1 MKNTKIAAVKFVQ
14 SLVFL
19 PFLSGMVP
27 VGMAVNENTPFLPT
41 VAFVSN
47 QAEDEAQV
55 ALRNQEK
62 LLDEQGA
69 KIDAYF
75 EKRNAPLKGFGRKM
89 AEEAMK
95 NGIDYRLVAGIAT
108 IESQAG
114 KDACD
119 RFPENKYGWGSC
131 KIGIGGTDER
141 AIELISLHLGGNHEN
156 TDHYYKDK
164 SVDKILDTYNP
175 PSIRPDYK
183 KLVKGVMLKISSEP
197 IVS

>member
-1 MKNTKIAAVKFVQ
+1 MFW
-14 SLVFL
+14 
-19 PFLSGMVP
+19 SGMGVLETRTEGLVDRIVSP
-27 VGMAVNENTPFLPT
+27 GIWSEIENLPHI
-41 VAFVSN
+41 S
-47 QAEDEAQV
+47 
-55 ALRNQEK
+55 
-62 LLDEQGA
+62 LDSDL
-69 KIDAYF
+69 I
-75 EKRNAPLKGFGRKM
+75 PLHNFSSVK
-89 AEEAMK
+89 
-95 NGIDYRLVAGIAT
+95 V
-108 IESQAG
+108 
-114 KDACD
+114 
-119 RFPENKYGWGSC
+119 FPEKFGVGKELSEIQKVLGGGSC